1 MFKTIR
7 VPASSA
13 NLGPGFDALG
23 LALDLY
29 LTCRFRPS
37 SELSI
42 SVSGRDV
49 SEIPA
54 GEANLVWQ
62 IASRIAGAGKPIELH
77 IANQIPL
84 GKGLGSSAAATIA
97 GVVIGSELAG
107 NGWDR
112 ARILREAAAIEGHP
126 DNVSACV
133 LGGLTAAA
141 FDDEGM
147 ARAIRLEFPKH
158 FGVAVIVPD
167 FRVQTEKARRVL
179 PNLYSREDAIFN
191 LQRSALLLAAL
202 ASGNRDAFPDALA
215 DRLHQPHRFRLV
227 PGLDEI
233 SRLRA
238 PGLLGCALSGAGPSI
253 LVFYERGHES
263 VCELAQQVFSAN
275 GHESEVLQTIVDSG
289 GLTISDI

>member
-42 SVSGRDV
+42 SISGRDV